1 MRSSIVGRPRVE
13 IWGELSFMEYETRN
27 FWCKPIIP
35 TIPLSKVF
43 LVLSLA
49 EVDSE
54 GISGLVPPEVVR

>member
-1 MRSSIVGRPRVE
+1 
-13 IWGELSFMEYETRN
+13 MEYETRN